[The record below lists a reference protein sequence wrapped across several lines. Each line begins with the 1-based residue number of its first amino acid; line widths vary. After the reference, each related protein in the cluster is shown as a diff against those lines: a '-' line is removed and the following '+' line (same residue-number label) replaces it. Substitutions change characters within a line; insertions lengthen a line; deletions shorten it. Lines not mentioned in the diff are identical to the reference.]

1 MLSDPIADMLTR
13 IRNASRVGKE
23 TVNIKASKICSGIA
37 KVLKEEGF
45 ISDYDKIDDATGQ
58 GILRISLKYSLEG
71 TPVISN
77 IQRDSKPGKRVYSSV
92 GKLPHILGGMGIAI
106 VSTSKGMMTDKSCR
120 NANLGGEIICT
131 VN

>member
-23 TVNIKASKICSGIA
+23 KVNIKASKICSGIA

-58 GILRISLKYSLEG
+58 GILRVSLKYSLEG

-77 IQRDSKPGKRVYSSV
+77 IQRSSKPGKRVYSPV
-92 GKLPHILGGMGIAI
+92 GKLPLILGGMGIAI

-120 NANLGGEIICT
+120 DANLGGEIICT